1 MRPANAQQAVQHM
14 EHLLARKLTGKRSS
28 RVREHLNRAKRI
40 AAIIHYQF
48 QVGPYQYQ
56 VKHLRWY
63 LATQTAQ
70 LKPAARYRHWLT
82 IKYCVYALNKEA
94 HWMGVL
100 QGSWQTPATIKTL
113 SNDEALS
120 QSGQPTSL

>member
-1 MRPANAQQAVQHM
+1 M

-28 RVREHLNRAKRI
+28 RVSEHLNRAKRI
-40 AAIIHYQF
+40 AVILYHQF

-63 LATQTAQ
+63 LTTQTHQ

-82 IKYCVYALNKEA
+82 VKYGVYARQRGPLDEGIA
-94 HWMGVL
+94 GAPWL
-100 QGSWQTPATIKTL
+100 TPVAVKTL
-113 SNDEALS
+113 SVDDS
-120 QSGQPTSL
+120 QE

>member
-14 EHLLARKLTGKRSS
+14 EHLLARKLTGKRSG

-40 AAIIHYQF
+40 AAILYCQF

-63 LATQTAQ
+63 LTTQTHQ
-70 LKPAARYRHWLT
+70 LKPATRYRHWLT
-82 IKYCVYALNKEA
+82 VKYGVYALGKEA
-94 HWMGVL
+94 HWMKAL
-100 QGSWQTPATIKTL
+100 QGPWLTPVAVKTL
-113 SNDEALS
+113 SDDDS
-120 QSGQPTSL
+120 QE